1 MKQLI
6 IVIMLVLITGCSGS
20 RKSEDF
26 SKPTAKRKAI
36 DQVIYKTARELRKKH
51 QLCCSVKGAA
61 AMYKIEMLE
70 MGFDYLQTMDV
81 NKARELFVIAHQLF
95 LKKYQ

>member
-20 RKSEDF
+20 VKSKLSPDEMRKE
-26 SKPTAKRKAI
+26 KAI